1 MTEEARRRV
10 LGGDKS
16 WQVLDLVALEGLLAH
31 TRGEWFDRMRVELQR
46 ISQNPELALV
56 IFDGYLC
63 PAEFLLYGPTPYRE
77 VIELA
82 HGLRD
87 TRPAL
92 GRTAGGRVRRRP
104 RR

>member
-1 MTEEARRRV
+1 M
-10 LGGDKS
+10 
-16 WQVLDLVALEGLLAH
+16 LDLVALQGLLAH
-31 TRGEWFDRMRVELQR
+31 ARGEWFDRMRVELQSIR
-46 ISQNPELALV
+46 HNPELALA

-63 PAEFLLYGPTPYRE
+63 PAEYLLYGPTPYGE

-87 TRPAL
+87 TA
-92 GRTAGGRVRRRP
+92 RTLRRAAGGRVRMRP